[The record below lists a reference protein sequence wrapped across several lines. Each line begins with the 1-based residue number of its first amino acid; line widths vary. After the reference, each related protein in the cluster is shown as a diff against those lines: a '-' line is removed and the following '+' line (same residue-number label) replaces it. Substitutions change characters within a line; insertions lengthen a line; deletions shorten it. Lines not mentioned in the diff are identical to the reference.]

1 MKISNHIVSI
11 IQNQKKKL
19 ENFLNQNLKN
29 NLKEKIKGKKETSER
44 LIIENNR
51 KIRIL
56 TEQAMNFVLTDY
68 YFSILLEIKNLQKE
82 NDRLEKQLKQYG
94 IAGCKG
100 AD

>member
-1 MKISNHIVSI
+1 MSKEVIE
-11 IQNQKKKL
+11 KL
-19 ENFLNQNLKN
+19 
-29 NLKEKIKGKKETSER
+29 IM
-44 LIIENNR
+44 ENNR

-82 NDRLEKQLKQYG
+82 NDRLEKQLKQYD

-100 AD
+100 TD

>member
-1 MKISNHIVSI
+1 MSKEVIE
-11 IQNQKKKL
+11 KL
-19 ENFLNQNLKN
+19 
-29 NLKEKIKGKKETSER
+29 IM
-44 LIIENNR
+44 ENNR

-94 IAGCKG
+94 ISWKCVEQ
-100 AD
+100 D